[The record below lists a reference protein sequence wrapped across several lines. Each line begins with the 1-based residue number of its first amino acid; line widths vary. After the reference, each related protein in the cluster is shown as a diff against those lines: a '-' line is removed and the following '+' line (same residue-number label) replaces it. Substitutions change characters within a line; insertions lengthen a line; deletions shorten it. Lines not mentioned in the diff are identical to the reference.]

1 MTKRLS
7 FLLLDANIII
17 ELFRLGLWSKLVE
30 LCDIHVG
37 KTVVA
42 EANFYEDAGGN
53 RVDIDLSVDISGQRI
68 QAFQVELHELDDF
81 RRQYDPSYLSK
92 LDPGE
97 TEALVKL
104 LSLPSDWRLCSA
116 DGIVFKVLA
125 NVQRGEQ
132 GISLEEVLNQVGMSR
147 RLSRQY
153 TKDFRAEK
161 TKLGS
166 IDSIQNRGLKK
177 VPID

>member
-1 MTKRLS
+1 LS

-17 ELFRLGLWSKLVE
+17 ELWRLGLWSKLVE

-37 KTVVA
+37 KTVVG
-42 EANFYEDAGGN
+42 EADFFLDVSGN
-53 RVDIDLSVDISGQRI
+53 RIAIDLSADIANQRI
-68 QAFQVELHELDDF
+68 EVFQVEFHELDKF
-81 RRQYDPSYLSK
+81 RRQYDPSYLAK

-125 NVQRGEQ
+125 NVRRGDQ
-132 GISLEEVLNQVGMSR
+132 GISLEEILGQVGMSR
-147 RLSRQY
+147 RLSKQY
-153 TKDFRAEK
+153 TKEFRTGK
-161 TKLGS
+161 TKLGA
-166 IDSIQNRGLKK
+166 IDSIQNRGRKA
-177 VPID
+177 

>member
-1 MTKRLS
+1 VTKRLS

-17 ELFRLGLWSKLVE
+17 ELWRLGLWNKLVE

-37 KTVVA
+37 KTVVG
-42 EANFYEDAGGN
+42 EADFFLDASGN
-53 RVDIDLSVDISGQRI
+53 HVAIDLSADIASQRI
-68 QAFQVELHELDDF
+68 QVFQVEFSELDQF
-81 RRQYDPSYLSK
+81 RGQHDPSYFAK

-125 NVQRGEQ
+125 NVRRGEQ
-132 GISLEEVLNQVGMSR
+132 GISLEEILDRVGMSR
-147 RLSRQY
+147 RLNRQY
-153 TKDFRAEK
+153 TREFRTEK
-161 TKLGS
+161 TKQGG
-166 IDSIQNRGLKK
+166 IDSIQNRGRKG
-177 VPID
+177 

>member
-17 ELFRLGLWSKLVE
+17 ELWRLGLWSKLVE

-37 KTVVA
+37 KTVVG
-42 EANFYEDAGGN
+42 EA
-53 RVDIDLSVDISGQRI
+53 
-68 QAFQVELHELDDF
+68 
-81 RRQYDPSYLSK
+81 
-92 LDPGE
+92 
-97 TEALVKL
+97 KL

-132 GISLEEVLNQVGMSR
+132 GISLEEVLGQVGISR
-147 RLSRQY
+147 RLSKQY
-153 TKDFRAEK
+153 TKEFRTEK
-161 TKLGS
+161 RKLGA
-166 IDSIQNRGLKK
+166 IDSLQNRGRKA
-177 VPID
+177 

>member
-1 MTKRLS
+1 VAKRLS

-17 ELFRLGLWSKLVE
+17 ELWRLGLWSKLVE

-37 KTVVA
+37 KTVVG
-42 EANFYEDAGGN
+42 EADFFLDTSGN
-53 RVDIDLSVDISGQRI
+53 RVAIDLSADISSQRI
-68 QAFQVELHELDDF
+68 QVFQVEFHELDKF
-81 RRQYDPSYLSK
+81 RSQYDPSYLAR

-132 GISLEEVLNQVGMSR
+132 GISLEEVLGRVGMSR
-147 RLSRQY
+147 RLSKQY
-153 TKDFRAEK
+153 TKEFRTEK
-161 TKLGS
+161 TKLGT
-166 IDSIQNRGLKK
+166 IDSIQDRGRKS
-177 VPID
+177 

>member
-17 ELFRLGLWSKLVE
+17 ELWRLGLWSKVVE

-37 KTVVA
+37 KTVVG
-42 EANFYEDAGGN
+42 EANFFLDASGN
-53 RVDIDLSVDISGQRI
+53 HVAIDLSVDIASQRI
-68 QAFQVELHELDDF
+68 QVFQVEFPELDEF
-81 RRQYDPSYLSK
+81 RNQYDPSYLAK

-125 NVQRGEQ
+125 NVRRSEQ
-132 GISLEEVLNQVGMSR
+132 GISLEEVLGQVGMSR
-147 RLSRQY
+147 PLRKQY
-153 TKDFRAEK
+153 TKEFRTEK
-161 TKLGS
+161 TRLGA
-166 IDSIQNRGLKK
+166 IDSIQNRVRK
-177 VPID
+177 V

>member
-17 ELFRLGLWSKLVE
+17 ELWRLGLWSKLVE

-37 KTVVA
+37 KTVVG
-42 EANFYEDAGGN
+42 EADFFLDASGN
-53 RVDIDLSVDISGQRI
+53 RVAIDLSADISSQKI
-68 QAFQVELHELDDF
+68 QVFQVEFSEFAEF
-81 RRQYDPSYLSK
+81 RSQFDPSYLAK

-104 LSLPSDWRLCSA
+104 LTLSSDWRLCSA

-132 GISLEEVLNQVGMSR
+132 GISLEEVLGQVGMSR
-147 RLSRQY
+147 PLRKQY
-153 TKDFRAEK
+153 TREFRTEK
-161 TKLGS
+161 TKLGA
-166 IDSIQNRGLKK
+166 IDAIQNRGRKG
-177 VPID
+177 

>member
-17 ELFRLGLWSKLVE
+17 ELWRLNLWNKLVE

-37 KTVVA
+37 RTVLR
-42 EANFYEDAGGN
+42 EADFFLDSIGN
-53 RVDIDLSVDISGQRI
+53 RVAIDLQPDIEGHRI
-68 QAFQVELHELDDF
+68 EVFQVELSELHDF
-81 RRQYDPSYLSK
+81 RSRYDASYLAR

-104 LSLPSDWRLCSA
+104 LDVPSEWRLCSA

-125 NVQRGEQ
+125 NIQRGEQ
-132 GISLEEVLNQVGMSR
+132 GISLEEVLGQVGLSR
-147 RLSRQY
+147 RLRRQY
-153 TKDFRAEK
+153 TKEFRTGQ
-161 TKLGS
+161 TKQGA
-166 IDSIQNRGLKK
+166 IDSIQNRGRKA
-177 VPID
+177 